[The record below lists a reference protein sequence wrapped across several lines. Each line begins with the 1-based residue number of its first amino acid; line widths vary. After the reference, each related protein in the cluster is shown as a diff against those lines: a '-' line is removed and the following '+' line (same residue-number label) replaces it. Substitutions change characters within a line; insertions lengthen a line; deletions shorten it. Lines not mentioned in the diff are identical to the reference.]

1 MDIGKLIGGQVEIDE
16 KEKDRKN
23 NIYMGYSRS
32 FDNNINITIPD
43 GYTVSGIDKLNT
55 SIINET
61 GGFTSKVTI
70 EGNILKITTHKY
82 YENNYEPKENWS
94 KMVSFLDATYQ
105 FTQEKILLK
114 KI

>member
-1 MDIGKLIGGQVEIDE
+1 MTK
-16 KEKDRKN
+16 
-23 NIYMGYSRS
+23 
-32 FDNNINITIPD
+32 NNINITIPD

-55 SIINET
+55 SVVNET
-61 GGFTSKVTI
+61 GGFTSKAI
-70 EGNILKITTHKY
+70 DEGNVLKITTHKY